1 MKKYRKRILS
11 NNKKMLSLLVKK
23 LKVMEQLMTMLLSKE
38 KMMTIMRIKMR
49 LRLKELRSPLERN

>member
-1 MKKYRKRILS
+1 MKKYRKGILR

-49 LRLKELRSPLERN
+49 LRLKKLRSPLERN